1 QSRSAPPSPSCSL
14 RSVAS
19 SLCRSGFPSD
29 LRFARFSVRLV
40 LSVSLPRV
48 LLVCCPVSVRLR
60 LVPLFLASCS
70 SSSRILIVCFCWYSL
85 TVSPPLVLAP
95 SRILLV
101 CFPPPDRRPSS
112 PSAPRYLIVIGPFGP
127 RLCPSSRRPCGSRS
141 CLVISPSSRAVS

>member
-1 QSRSAPPSPSCSL
+1 MCCYYMIVASIRSRSSDPSL
-14 RSVAS
+14 
-19 SLCRSGFPSD
+19 
-29 LRFARFSVRLV
+29 LRFARSSVLLA
-40 LSVSLPRV
+40 LSFSLPLV

-60 LVPLFLASCS
+60 LVPLVLASCS
-70 SSSRILIVCFCWYSL
+70 SSSRILIVCSRWYSL

-112 PSAPRYLIVIGPFGP
+112 PSVPRYLIVIGPFGP